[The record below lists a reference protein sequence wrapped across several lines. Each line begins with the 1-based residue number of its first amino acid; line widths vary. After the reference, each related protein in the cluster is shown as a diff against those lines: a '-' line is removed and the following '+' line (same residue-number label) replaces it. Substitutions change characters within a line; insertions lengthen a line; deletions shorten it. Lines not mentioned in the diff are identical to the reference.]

1 MFIPPELEAATTAFN
16 PCQLE
21 RRAACEVIA
30 PYSSDPFYRQAI
42 NNDSP
47 LALRRPTCDWDY
59 EHLNQYRQR
68 YLDLLVQA
76 NPDAFDLEAV

>member
-1 MFIPPELEAATTAFN
+1 MLIPQELEAATTAMN

-21 RRAACEVIA
+21 RRAACEVMA
-30 PYSSDPFYRQAI
+30 LYSLDPIYRQMAE
-42 NNDSP
+42 NTAAHSLYWPQD
-47 LALRRPTCDWDY
+47 AWDD